1 MLSTIHGIWTALLLI
16 VFIAIVVWA
25 YSARRRDS
33 FDRAARSV
41 LQDDSLQSTD
51 SGGRADG

>member
-16 VFIAIVVWA
+16 VFVAIVVWA

-41 LQDDSLQSTD
+41 LQDDSLQRTD
-51 SGGRADG
+51 SGGRGDG

>member
-16 VFIAIVVWA
+16 VFGAIVVWA
-25 YSARRRDS
+25 FSARRRDG
-33 FDRAARSV
+33 FDKAARSV
-41 LQDDSLQSTD
+41 LQEDSMQRTD

>member
-16 VFIAIVVWA
+16 IFVAIVVWA
-25 YSARRRDS
+25 FSARRRDS

-41 LQDDSLQSTD
+41 LEEDSMQRTD